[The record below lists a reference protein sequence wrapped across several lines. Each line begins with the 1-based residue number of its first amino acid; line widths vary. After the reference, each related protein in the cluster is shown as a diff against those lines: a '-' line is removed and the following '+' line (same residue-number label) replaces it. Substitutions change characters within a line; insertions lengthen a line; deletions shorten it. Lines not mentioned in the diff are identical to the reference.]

1 MLSVILGRVKSQ
13 IKIKKKQQ
21 QQQLHHS
28 YSLSPYFLATQSYP
42 VLKCI
47 SPSRALYLFSTFIFP
62 CICFNGADPRNNLI
76 DQRDAAV
83 RNHGCTQA

>member
-13 IKIKKKQQ
+13 IKIKKQQQ

-42 VLKCI
+42 VLK
-47 SPSRALYLFSTFIFP
+47 
-62 CICFNGADPRNNLI
+62 
-76 DQRDAAV
+76 
-83 RNHGCTQA
+83 